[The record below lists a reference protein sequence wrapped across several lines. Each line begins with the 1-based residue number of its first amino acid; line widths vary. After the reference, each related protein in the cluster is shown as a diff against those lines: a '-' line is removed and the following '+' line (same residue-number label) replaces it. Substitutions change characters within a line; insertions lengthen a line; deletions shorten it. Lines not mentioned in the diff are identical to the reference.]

1 VKAMKAAISLTRE
14 HVAEIVRTCTEVM
27 QDDPS
32 REGMTL
38 FFDPDT
44 VKVTEWEIHPNTHP
58 FIAL

>member
-1 VKAMKAAISLTRE
+1 MKEMKASISLTRE
-14 HVAEIVRTCTEVM
+14 QVTQIVDTFNTVLR
-27 QDDPS
+27 DDTS

-44 VKVTEWEIHPNTHP
+44 VKLSEWEIHPEAHP